1 MRLKI
6 ICDKSNELEN
16 LNKKLKKEFLK
27 EKWIKECKINF
38 VSKESI
44 DVDIYLIMS
53 NDLEF
58 IYKNSYNI
66 VQRNENKKLIIM
78 TSNLKS
84 ANIVGCLNITPYV
97 YYTKSKIESLVI
109 KIIKVYNKNKSVI
122 K

>member
-1 MRLKI
+1 
-6 ICDKSNELEN
+6 
-16 LNKKLKKEFLK
+16 
-27 EKWIKECKINF
+27 
-38 VSKESI
+38 
-44 DVDIYLIMS
+44 MS

-66 VQRNENKKLIIM
+66 VQRNENKKLIII